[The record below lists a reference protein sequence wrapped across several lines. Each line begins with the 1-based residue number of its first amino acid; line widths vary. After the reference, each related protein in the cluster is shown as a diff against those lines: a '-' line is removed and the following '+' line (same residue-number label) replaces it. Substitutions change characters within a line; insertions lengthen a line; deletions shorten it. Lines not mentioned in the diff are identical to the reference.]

1 MSSIERRLILISG
14 GKILDF
20 VANGERLPSAFED
33 VETAIKD
40 FAESCGQQ
48 TISLSSEELLKQAE
62 ESYYKANDLF
72 DNKEAKS
79 SNLREAIMRYTIAVE
94 NLKQFNPPPAILK
107 DAQKKLKT
115 ALELRKRIEQ
125 ELDVEFQRHSKSRNL
140 PSLKKVLQNQMEL
153 FDVDSKE
160 YDTAKRRL
168 FRLETM
174 IRRSK

>member
-1 MSSIERRLILISG
+1 
-14 GKILDF
+14 
-20 VANGERLPSAFED
+20 
-33 VETAIKD
+33 
-40 FAESCGQQ
+40 
-48 TISLSSEELLKQAE
+48 
-62 ESYYKANDLF
+62 
-72 DNKEAKS
+72 
-79 SNLREAIMRYTIAVE
+79 MRYTIAVE

-140 PSLKKVLQNQMEL
+140 PSLKKVLKNQMEL